1 MLLQT
6 QFCLAPVAPGADQA
20 IGYNGDK
27 GDTDT
32 GDKATPG
39 ISLGQG
45 NIDFLTKIPGPDQGR
60 DNQGVRNNDIW
71 IMDLEGGQKTQ
82 LTTNGSWDDFP
93 VWNFKDNFIYFRSNR
108 GGNWN
113 IWRFSPSL

>member
-1 MLLQT
+1 IDGSNETILT
-6 QFCLAPVAPGADQA
+6 QNND
-20 IGYNGDK
+20 YNCFQPRWSPDGK
-27 GDTDT
+27 Y
-32 GDKATPG
+32 
-39 ISLGQG
+39 IVYVS
-45 NIDFLTKIPGPDQGR
+45 DQGR